1 MRLFRFDKNIGDI
14 MIINSVIGKVDGL
27 EIDLKL
33 SDGVN
38 FIFYTDKSER
48 LLYEKIFR
56 LAFDEYYYA
65 DDFYENH
72 DIELEFNMKCS
83 IDCKLHYKTYT
94 ISDIGTHLDEEFE
107 FAGMR
112 LNANKSELKLA
123 ADLTNGL
130 LKKRGYKRFFNCYDI
145 LPTEDDD
152 IECILKEVYS
162 QEEFFNTS
170 LIAKLYGYI
179 RGLSPKFVDAERPA
193 SCIYLQ
199 TVNFIWKDLMTTT
212 RCSVYRNILNLS
224 RQKKWQTDTHI

>member
-33 SDGVN
+33 SDCVN

-94 ISDIGTHLDEEFE
+94 ISVIAMSLFQSVLSNSYTVSV
-107 FAGMR
+107 
-112 LNANKSELKLA
+112 K
-123 ADLTNGL
+123 
-130 LKKRGYKRFFNCYDI
+130 I
-145 LPTEDDD
+145 LSYT
-152 IECILKEVYS
+152 
-162 QEEFFNTS
+162 
-170 LIAKLYGYI
+170 
-179 RGLSPKFVDAERPA
+179 
-193 SCIYLQ
+193 
-199 TVNFIWKDLMTTT
+199 
-212 RCSVYRNILNLS
+212 
-224 RQKKWQTDTHI
+224 

>member
-1 MRLFRFDKNIGDI
+1 

-38 FIFYTDKSER
+38 FIFYTDKSGVNFIFYTDKRKR

-94 ISDIGTHLDEEFE
+94 ISVIAMSLFQSVLSNSYTVSVKICHIHNT
-107 FAGMR
+107 AV
-112 LNANKSELKLA
+112 SVP
-123 ADLTNGL
+123 
-130 LKKRGYKRFFNCYDI
+130 KKVQSSAIIIK
-145 LPTEDDD
+145 
-152 IECILKEVYS
+152 
-162 QEEFFNTS
+162 
-170 LIAKLYGYI
+170 
-179 RGLSPKFVDAERPA
+179 
-193 SCIYLQ
+193 
-199 TVNFIWKDLMTTT
+199 
-212 RCSVYRNILNLS
+212 
-224 RQKKWQTDTHI
+224 